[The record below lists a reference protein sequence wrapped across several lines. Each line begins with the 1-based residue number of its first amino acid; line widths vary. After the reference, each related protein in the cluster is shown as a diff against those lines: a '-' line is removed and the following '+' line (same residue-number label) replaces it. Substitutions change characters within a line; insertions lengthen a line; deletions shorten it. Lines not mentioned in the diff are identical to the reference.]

1 MYNTLFF
8 DVELEKHDFTIYK
21 QEVTAIFT
29 ETVLKTAFKKE
40 IFPSGAKPEYICRR
54 AAHVQVTQCLQV
66 YLVWTGELYFKKI
79 NILWCAEFG

>member
-40 IFPSGAKPEYICRR
+40 I
-54 AAHVQVTQCLQV
+54 
-66 YLVWTGELYFKKI
+66 W
-79 NILWCAEFG
+79 